1 MAAKQSSPDFSLN
14 ASSFAT
20 DSLNAGVKTLSP
32 GARAVLS
39 MGRLYVDA
47 GSAED
52 AEQIPAEVNGNDVLS
67 MAWRISAQLE
77 AGKVSLADLEA
88 VTRHL
93 RDDAFLRRATRL
105 HRYPGGVSGAV
116 NDERMKAIVARVV
129 DTAFN
134 RNTGDDTAQ
143 ERGSEEAFEVFRAG
157 LERIRY
163 AAVFTAH
170 PTFAVA
176 NEVYA
181 ALAAYASAPEPQE
194 SAPDLVT
201 HRRTAPPTLEE
212 EFSLASDAI
221 LRGRDAL
228 DTLTEGL
235 LTAARELWPDRWT
248 RLVPTPV
255 IMTSWVGYD
264 TDGRTDI
271 GWWDTLRLRLKMKL
285 FQLQRLRQQI
295 ADSGFEATALTSR
308 LARACY
314 TVEAQIAAC
323 PSDGNPQET
332 VEFAALMVEQKEAAI
347 SEPSILADAFQD
359 AIETAPADAAM
370 KLAVARAGFVAHGMS
385 ASHSHTRLNATQI
398 HNVIRQRLRFTDDPA
413 DPAHRRALL
422 SHINEALETVEP
434 VAVDFGAL
442 IVEQASAARL
452 MMTIAQ
458 IVKHIDST
466 TPVRFLIAETESG
479 YTLLSALWL
488 AKHFGI
494 ADKVEISPLFETR
507 EALTG
512 GANIIEEALRSPH
525 WRAYLRRT
533 GRLSLQFGYSDSG
546 RYVGQLAATYLVER
560 LRLKVLDLL
569 HVWDMEDIEV
579 ILFDT
584 HGESIGRGGHP
595 FRLADRF
602 AYLSPVHARA
612 MFNRRGVKYREES
625 AFQGGDGYLLFGTP
639 ELASA
644 SVATI
649 AEHVF
654 EPVRLHGDPVYDE
667 PDFSADFF
675 ATIVEAMTGL
685 VDDPGYA
692 DVLGAFGPSLIDK
705 TGSRPAARQSEGGGA
720 TPRITHP
727 SQLRAIPN
735 NAILQQL
742 GWCANTIQ
750 GLGSAARRHPETFES
765 FREHSPRFRRALDFA
780 AHALAHSDD
789 QVLRS
794 VIWLLDPG
802 YWLDRATAE
811 PRPARRE
818 RYIAVMHD
826 LERLDFWADTQS
838 MFRRIQADHLALR
851 AVWPEAPTIS
861 PTERLLH
868 AVRIALIERIW
879 VLATQVPFF
888 MPRGNFTR
896 EVMMQRI
903 LCLEIPAV
911 LREMDAV
918 FPHGGVKLDYDFH
931 EPAGSRHDHSY
942 QQEHEEIFRPM
953 QEMFRTMREISVA
966 IMHGIGAFG

>member
-1 MAAKQSSPDFSLN
+1 MAENQSSSAPEKGAPVN
-14 ASSFAT
+14 
-20 DSLNAGVKTLSP
+20 TLSP
-32 GARAVLS
+32 GARAVLAL
-39 MGRLYVDA
+39 GRLHEEIDLPPE
-47 GSAED
+47 ED
-52 AEQIPAEVNGNDVLS
+52 TIAPEETDNGVLS
-67 MAWRISAQLE
+67 MSRRIGTLLE
-77 AGKVSLADLEA
+77 QGKISIADLAA

-93 RDDAFLRRATRL
+93 RDSAFLRRATRL
-105 HRYPGGVSGAV
+105 HRYPGGTNPDVTEDRLQSVVSQIVEAAAADRTDSAEALKAFREAV
-116 NDERMKAIVARVV
+116 
-129 DTAFN
+129 
-134 RNTGDDTAQ
+134 
-143 ERGSEEAFEVFRAG
+143 
-157 LERIRY
+157 ERIRY

-181 ALAAYASAPEPQE
+181 SLADYASAPEPQE
-194 SAPDLVT
+194 TAPQFVT
-201 HRRTAPPTLEE
+201 HRRSAPPTLEE
-212 EFSLASDAI
+212 EFRLASEAI

-228 DTLTEGL
+228 DRFNADL
-235 LTAARELWPDRWT
+235 LSAARERWPEGWSHI
-248 RLVPTPV
+248 LPKAIV
-255 IMTSWVGYD
+255 MTSWVGYD

-285 FQLQRLRQQI
+285 FQLQRVRQQVE
-295 ADSGFEATALTSR
+295 ASGVEALALLSR
-308 LARACY
+308 LSRACY

-323 PSDGNPQET
+323 PQSCDSEAT
-332 VEFAALMVEQKEAAI
+332 VAFSKLMVGGRED
-347 SEPSILADAFQD
+347 SIIDPAVLGDAFQD
-359 AIETAPADAAM
+359 AIDNAPPEAA
-370 KLAVARAGFVAHGMS
+370 LALSVARSGLFAHGMS

-398 HNVIRQRLRFTDDPA
+398 HNVIRQRLRITDDPA

-422 SHINEALETVEP
+422 ASINDALENVTAVP
-434 VAVDFGAL
+434 VDFGSLLA
-442 IVEQASAARL
+442 EQASAARL
-452 MMTIAQ
+452 MMTVAQ
-458 IVKHIDST
+458 IVKHIDSA

-494 ADKVEISPLFETR
+494 DEKIEISPLFETR
-507 EALTG
+507 EALMG
-512 GANIIEEALRSPH
+512 GGRIIEEALRSPQ
-525 WRAYLRRT
+525 WRAYLRKT

-546 RYVGQLAATYLVER
+546 RYVGQLAATYMVER
-560 LRLKVLDLL
+560 LRLKILDLL
-569 HVWDMEDIEV
+569 RTWDLQDVEV

-602 AYLSPVHARA
+602 SYLSPMHVRA
-612 MFNRRGVKYREES
+612 KFVERGVKYREES

-639 ELASA
+639 ELAAA

-649 AEHVF
+649 AEHTF
-654 EPVRLHGDPVYDE
+654 EPLRQHDDPVYDE

-675 ATIVEAMTGL
+675 STIAEAMTGL

-692 DVLGAFGPSLIDK
+692 AVLGAFGPSLIDK
-705 TGSRPAARQSEGGGA
+705 TGSRPAARQTEGGGVS
-720 TPRITHP
+720 PRITHP

-750 GLGSAARRHPETFES
+750 GLGSAARRHPETFET
-765 FREHSPRFRRALDFA
+765 FREGSARFRRALDFA

-811 PRPARRE
+811 PRASRRE
-818 RYIAVMHD
+818 RYLAVMHD
-826 LERLDFWADTQS
+826 LERLDFWAATQS

-851 AVWPEAPTIS
+851 AVWPEAPTINAS
-861 PTERLLH
+861 ERLLH
-868 AVRIALIERIW
+868 AIRIALIEQIW

-903 LCLEIPAV
+903 LCLEIPSV
-911 LREMDAV
+911 LREMNTV
-918 FPHGGVKLDYDFH
+918 FPQGGSKRDYGFH
-931 EPAGSRHDHSY
+931 EPAGPQMDNSY
-942 QQEHEEIFRPM
+942 QQEHEEIFQPM
-953 QEMFRTMREISVA
+953 KDMFLIMREISVA
-966 IMHGIGAFG
+966 LMHGIGAFG